1 MLRSFIND
9 ECGFLI
15 SAELILIMTLMFCG
29 VAVGWAVVR
38 DSVVQELGD
47 VAEAA
52 GAVSNTYDLRGV
64 RKRDSAG
71 NVLSGNS
78 GSAFI
83 DETDACDCEPVSFVA
98 TAPKVDPSGSFIL
111 EGN

>member
-1 MLRSFIND
+1 MIRLLHD
-9 ECGFLI
+9 ETGVVTTGEL
-15 SAELILIMTLMFCG
+15 LILGTLLFGIAG
-29 VAVGWAVVR
+29 VGFVVLR
-38 DSVVQELGD
+38 DSMVQELGD

>member
-1 MLRSFIND
+1 MTRLIHD
-9 ECGFLI
+9 ETGAVSTGEL
-15 SAELILIMTLMFCG
+15 LILGTLLLGIAG
-29 VAVGWAVVR
+29 VGFAVLR

-47 VAEAA
+47 VAEAT

-64 RKRDSAG
+64 RKRDAAG
-71 NVLSGNS
+71 NVLSSNT

-83 DETDACDCEPVSFVA
+83 DNTDACDCDPISFVA